1 MEKMK
6 LEDWV
11 KSILSNDEFM
21 SDEELVE
28 YFIEEGPMS
37 REEAEKWVS
46 KREFYL
52 NNIVMDDGSVYK
64 PKL

>member
-11 KSILSNDEFM
+11 KSILSNDEN
-21 SDEELVE
+21 STDEELVQLM
-28 YFIEEGPMS
+28 IEEGPMS

>member
-1 MEKMK
+1 MK